1 MREREVTI
9 MKRLDSNE
17 IMNYLDGT
25 LDEAHRAQIEEH
37 LAANAEDRE
46 LVDTMRVAMTAL
58 HDLDAI
64 EPVRASDDFWMKVRD
79 NLPAQAPRRSWT
91 TQLGNLLWPQTSRL
105 AVSFRVAAVV
115 VVLALASL
123 WFAPQQTTSIQ
134 AGNDL
139 SPDAKAF
146 IQMSSKRH
154 QAYVS
159 SQPLAGAPVG
169 DMASAETGDE
179 DDDAG
184 GSTP

>member
-1 MREREVTI
+1 

-25 LDEAHRAQIEEH
+25 LDEAHRARIDAH
-37 LAANAEDRE
+37 LLESAEDRE
-46 LVDTMRVAMTAL
+46 LVDTMRVAMGAL
-58 HDLDAI
+58 HDLDAV
-64 EPVRASDDFWMKVRD
+64 EPVRAGDDFWMKVRD
-79 NLPAQAPRRSWT
+79 NLPNKAPRRSWT
-91 TQLGNLLWPQTSRL
+91 TQLGNLLWPQTSRV

-115 VVLALASL
+115 VILALASL
-123 WFAPQQTTSIQ
+123 WFGPQQNTSIK

-146 IQMSSKRH
+146 IQMSTQRH
-154 QAYVS
+154 KAFVS

-179 DDDAG
+179 DDDSG

>member
-1 MREREVTI
+1 

-25 LDEAHRAQIEEH
+25 LDEAHRARIEAH
-37 LAANAEDRE
+37 LAENAEDRE
-46 LVDTMRVAMTAL
+46 LVDTMRVTMSAL
-58 HDLDAI
+58 HDLDAV
-64 EPVRASDDFWMKVRD
+64 EPVRAGDDFWMKVRD
-79 NLPAQAPRRSWT
+79 NLPAKAPRRSWT
-91 TQLGNLLWPQTSRL
+91 TQLGNMLWPQTSRV
-105 AVSFRVAAVV
+105 AFSFRVAVV
-115 VVLALASL
+115 VGILALASL
-123 WFAPQQTTSIQ
+123 WFAPQQTTPSLK
-134 AGNDL
+134 AEL

-169 DMASAETGDE
+169 DIASAETGDE
-179 DDDAG
+179 EDDAG